1 MRGGVTAIAALVLLG
16 ALWFMVRD
24 DGGRNAAPHLFD
36 NMNERPLADAQQVR
50 EPFTPAGRKVRLTPP
65 HAVAQSLGTGEAV
78 RERGNDRD
86 SFAAEGSYFSS
97 GRMQG
102 GEEDIMPLELGG
114 VSRSRDVL
122 AEGRTL
128 YLAHCAVCH
137 GADGNGRGSM
147 AAYDTYP
154 QIGSFRD
161 EKYAAYSPGKMF
173 RSIRLGQGNMP
184 AFGNI
189 LKAETFHA
197 GVAAQ
202 MFMNGLAQR
211 TCTLAVDEVQR
222 CLPRKHAVVDKT
234 VRFHQGL
241 FHRHAQQVHLH
252 AGCAACR
259 FPHAV
264 RLPAR
269 ARRINR
275 RFFLLL
281 KFRRCRQFGKRHLR
295 AQNARAHL
303 HKAVLIRPG

>member
-1 MRGGVTAIAALVLLG
+1 MRGGMTAIAALVLLG
-16 ALWFMVRD
+16 ALWFLVRD

-173 RSIRLGQGNMP
+173 RSIRRGQGNMP

-189 LKAETFHA
+189 LTAREIWCL
-197 GVAAQ
+197 VAFVRRLQA
-202 MFMNGLAQR
+202 
-211 TCTLAVDEVQR
+211 
-222 CLPRKHAVVDKT
+222 LPVSPQEERPVT
-234 VRFHQGL
+234 RQGE
-241 FHRHAQQVHLH
+241 HR
-252 AGCAACR
+252 
-259 FPHAV
+259 P
-264 RLPAR
+264 
-269 ARRINR
+269 
-275 RFFLLL
+275 
-281 KFRRCRQFGKRHLR
+281 
-295 AQNARAHL
+295 
-303 HKAVLIRPG
+303 